1 MTVAQIKTRVA
12 NFFHKAVGDC
22 TVNSEDLILSAM
34 NSAKLLAEQTHDFEK
49 SKKLCQLIIS
59 SSTGAALSSAT
70 LFGTTTGVQI
80 KSILNCGI
88 VGDDGSIR
96 PIDFRRRDSVMAEI
110 RKVNRV
116 EPLDGFD
123 RYPAEDAEKW
133 SVGVREVMQWGD
145 QVMLRPMLDS
155 GSVTLV
161 MECYTNMPDYDSTGT
176 YTDFF
181 TLYGH
186 NYLVWQSIV
195 ELNHFYKE
203 FITRQEGNVAPPDRL
218 AATYLQQLI
227 NWDIYLITE
236 GVDVTAD

>member
-22 TVNSEDLILSAM
+22 VVNSEDMLLSAM

-49 SKKLCQLIIS
+49 SKRLCQLTIS
-59 SSTGAALSSAT
+59 SSTGAALSSAV
-70 LFGTTTGVQI
+70 LFGTSTAVKV

-88 VGDDGSIR
+88 LGDDGTIR
-96 PIDFRRRDSVMAEI
+96 PIDLRRRDSVMAEI

-116 EPLDGFD
+116 EPWDSLG
-123 RYPAEDAEKW
+123 RYPAQDAEHLAI
-133 SVGVREVMQWGD
+133 GIREVMQWGD
-145 QVMLRPMLDS
+145 QVMLRPMLET
-155 GSVTLV
+155 GSITLV
-161 MECYTNMPDYDSTGT
+161 MEAYTNMPDYDTTGT

-181 TLYGH
+181 TDFGH
-186 NYLVWQSIV
+186 NFLVWQSIV

-203 FITRQEGNVAPPDRL
+203 FIPRQEGNLMPPDKM

-236 GVDVTAD
+236 GVDVTGD